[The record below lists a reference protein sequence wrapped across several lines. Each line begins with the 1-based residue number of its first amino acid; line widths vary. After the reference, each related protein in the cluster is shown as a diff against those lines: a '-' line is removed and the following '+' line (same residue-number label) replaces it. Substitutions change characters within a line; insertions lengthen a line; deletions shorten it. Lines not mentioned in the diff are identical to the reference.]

1 MPLNRRKWSLFEMH
15 KKIALMWSIGVIIT
29 SSLNYAAAN
38 LLIIIW
44 GVSLPYYS
52 LIVFILSVMI
62 GIIVSNTSKSIIY
75 AYTSMIGGLLI
86 ASTIFFAPYIMFA
99 ESVERFNIAA
109 IVFFSFLA
117 KVFLV
122 SVILYFLGAI
132 LGCFLS
138 ERVLGRPKN

>member
-1 MPLNRRKWSLFEMH
+1 MN
-15 KKIALMWSIGVIIT
+15 KKIALMWNIGVIIA

-44 GVSLPYYS
+44 GIDLFYYS
-52 LIVFILSVMI
+52 LVIFILSVMI
-62 GIIVSNTSKSIIY
+62 GTIVSNITKSIIY
-75 AYTSMIGGLLI
+75 AYTSMVGGLLI
-86 ASTIFFAPYIMFA
+86 ASTIFFAPYMMFG

-122 SVILYFLGAI
+122 SVVLYFLGAL
-132 LGCFLS
+132 LGCFIG
-138 ERVLGRPKN
+138 ERALGMTEK